1 MRTSSEQATRDILEY
16 LYNRVAT
23 MCSDPLMKVTPE
35 EMRPMSWH
43 KFLGVASQAPQ
54 RSLKEAKGLW
64 QGEKMEVV
72 DAKNISPEKLLLW
85 KSFSAFQRRLLKSK
99 STVKQENLPLKN

>member
-1 MRTSSEQATRDILEY
+1 
-16 LYNRVAT
+16 

-43 KFLGVASQAPQ
+43 KVASQALQ
-54 RSLKEAKGLW
+54 RLLKEAKGIR

-85 KSFSAFQRRLLKSK
+85 KSFSAFQMRLLKSK